1 MMEMESLKILIA
13 HNNSETLKLIQKAAC
28 KLGHQIIDAVQTGE
42 AMIKVCSGQL
52 PDLVISGVRMPDMDG
67 IRALTLIGKETPVP
81 GIIVTPKSDLEL
93 VETAALDHIM
103 AWLVE
108 PIRMVDLGPTILLV
122 HRRAAEFAELR
133 QENQDLRVALND
145 RKIIE
150 KAKGILMKTAGL
162 DEGTAFRQ
170 LQKLSSRKRM
180 KLIEIAQAIITAEGA
195 FDLVQEN

>member
-1 MMEMESLKILIA
+1 MVEMESLQILIA
-13 HNNSETLKLIQKAAC
+13 HSNSETLQLIRKAVL
-28 KLGHQIIDAVQTGE
+28 KQGHQIMGAVQTGE
-42 AMIKVCSGQL
+42 EIIQSCASQL
-52 PDLVISGVRMPDMDG
+52 PDIVISGVRMPDIDG

-108 PIRMVDLGPTILLV
+108 PIRMVDLGPAILLV
-122 HRRAAEFAELR
+122 HRRAAEFADLR
-133 QENQDLRVALND
+133 KENQDLRVALND

-150 KAKGILMKTAGL
+150 QAKGILMKTAGL

-170 LQKLSSRKRM
+170 LQKIASRKRT
-180 KLIEIAQAIITAEGA
+180 KLVEIAQAIITAEGA
-195 FDLVQEN
+195 FDLIQDG

>member
-1 MMEMESLKILIA
+1 MVEMESLQILIA
-13 HNNSETLKLIQKAAC
+13 HNNNETLKLIQNAVC
-28 KLGHQIIDAVQTGE
+28 KLGHQILDAVQTGE
-42 AMIKVCSGQL
+42 ALIKACDSQL
-52 PDLVISGVRMPDMDG
+52 PDIVISGVRMPDMDG

-122 HRRAAEFAELR
+122 YRRAAEFAELR
-133 QENQDLRVALND
+133 QENQDLRVALTD

-150 KAKGILMKTAGL
+150 QAKGILMKTTGL

-170 LQKLSSRKRM
+170 LQKIASHKRM

-195 FDLVQEN
+195 FDLIQED